1 MISNPPGR
9 LAGDFRGIFSG
20 RLAEDFRGIFG
31 RISRDAWRA
40 FLYCIIQKMP
50 IVLKHQKLSAFS
62 IYIYNKVYY
71 KLFSKS
77 ALPSLINLI
86 TNSPNSV
93 FCHAN
98 HGRVNFDASSLWN
111 DSWMNPMPASVFSSI
126 FMQKR
131 ISSSLWA
138 VKHFIMIDIGQGMS
152 YPM

>member
-1 MISNPPGR
+1 MLWIWYKATKNDKLPVRKTTKSMKKR
-9 LAGDFRGIFSG
+9 KRGCVMDLWHI
-20 RLAEDFRGIFG
+20 L
-31 RISRDAWRA
+31 
-40 FLYCIIQKMP
+40 FL
-50 IVLKHQKLSAFS
+50 S
-62 IYIYNKVYY
+62 IYNKVYY

-111 DSWMNPMPASVFSSI
+111 DSWMKPMPASVFSNI

-138 VKHFIMIDIGQGMS
+138 VKHFIMIDIGHGMS

>member
-1 MISNPPGR
+1 
-9 LAGDFRGIFSG
+9 
-20 RLAEDFRGIFG
+20 
-31 RISRDAWRA
+31 
-40 FLYCIIQKMP
+40 MP

-62 IYIYNKVYY
+62 IYNKVYY

-111 DSWMNPMPASVFSSI
+111 DSWMKPMPASVFSNI

-138 VKHFIMIDIGQGMS
+138 VKHFIMIDIGHGMS